1 MDVGRQGPSRG
12 RQAAGNDPA
21 AGVDD
26 EGSSSEGSEFKAV
39 VRFNGTVAMV
49 AVAGELDPATGP
61 LLVASVDAVV
71 RLGQRHVVVDLDEV
85 DFMDGAGLK
94 ALEFLA
100 DRPTVTLIRFSDTVQ
115 RLATRFSPSPNLR
128 DASASVIGRSPTQR
142 SSDDDTEGSASN
154 RLRSQRD
161 PHDPLD
167 GCLLGPPA

>member
-21 AGVDD
+21 AEVDD

-94 ALEFLA
+94 ALEFSLTA
-100 DRPTVTLIRFSDTVQ
+100 QL
-115 RLATRFSPSPNLR
+115 
-128 DASASVIGRSPTQR
+128 
-142 SSDDDTEGSASN
+142 
-154 RLRSQRD
+154 
-161 PHDPLD
+161 
-167 GCLLGPPA
+167 